1 MKKELFLVDLTNI
14 IYRNFFAFMKNPLR
28 NSKGINTSAIF
39 GTTSFLLDLLN
50 SNRIEYIACTI
61 DLKEP
66 TFRHNLYAEYKADR
80 EKAPDELLSQIPV
93 IYEIVKSLGIN
104 VLSLKGFESDDL
116 IASLCKKFYKSFENI
131 YIVTSDKD
139 MGQLVDEKVK
149 ILFPKKEN
157 GEYPLLDEKGIEK
170 KLNIKKEQIIDYF
183 SLIGDNIDNVPGI
196 EGIGPKTAEKILHEI
211 DSLDEFFRNPDILKN
226 EKLKEKLVK
235 NIDNLKKYRE
245 LIKLKDDIDFNI
257 EVEDLKVKEKDTK
270 KINNILKEYE
280 IFSLLKTFD
289 EKVEQEDIKIN
300 ELLFIDEVLK
310 DDSIVI
316 FEDHDK
322 ILFGSGKG
330 IFESNKQEGLKELLK
345 ISNRVLIFDNLKNF
359 SEFLDFESKNEIID
373 INTLRQTQMK
383 STNINRVVEE
393 YYGKNF
399 EGLSKKELL
408 SKFVVIKDKFI
419 NDSRNDMNYEVYQN
433 IEIPIIP
440 AIVEMEKNGIKV
452 DVNFFKKENENI
464 ENEIYKIEKKIF
476 EVTGIGFNVNSSKQ
490 VSEIL
495 FEKLNLKPVKK
506 GKTGFSTDYE
516 TLVQLK
522 GIHPVVDLLIRHREL
537 SKLLKGYVLPII
549 SLAERSDIIH
559 TTFEQSYAATGRFS
573 SRNPNL
579 QNVPPEIRS
588 GFIVRDRNNI
598 LVSFDYSQIELR
610 VLAFLSKDKNL
621 NRAFQEGVDIHN
633 ETARYIFNVDYKN
646 IDEKKRSV
654 AKIVNFSVLY
664 GKTSYG
670 LSQELGISKREAE
683 LFINRYFEE
692 YSGVKEWI
700 EKTIKEA
707 SKDGYVKTYFGRYR
721 YIPELLSQNKTVKM
735 SGERMAINT
744 PIQGTAAD
752 IMKIA
757 IKNVF
762 QKIKGKNDIMLI
774 LTVHDELIFEMKEDM
789 FEKYSQICEKCMI
802 DIEPFDGIL
811 KVNIKKGKNW
821 GEI

>member
-670 LSQELGISKREAE
+670 LSQELGISKIEAE

>member
-28 NSKGINTSAIF
+28 NSKGLNTSAIF
-39 GTTSFLLDLLN
+39 GTTSFLLDLLE
-50 SNRIEYIACTI
+50 SNRIEYIVCTV
-61 DLKEP
+61 DMKEP
-66 TFRHNLYAEYKADR
+66 TFRHNLYAEYKAER
-80 EKAPDELLSQIPV
+80 EKAPDELISQIPV
-93 IYEIVKSLGIN
+93 IYEIVRNFGIN
-104 VLSLKGFESDDL
+104 ILSLQGFESDDL
-116 IASLCKKFYKSFENI
+116 IASLCKKFYNSFENI
-131 YIVTSDKD
+131 FIVTSDKD
-139 MGQLVDEKVK
+139 MGQLVDHKVK
-149 ILFPKKEN
+149 IIYPKKEN
-157 GEYPLLDEKGIEK
+157 GKYPVLDEKGIEE

-196 EGIGPKTAEKILHEI
+196 EGIGPKTAEKILQEI
-211 DSLDEFFRNPDILKN
+211 VSLDEFFKNPDILKN
-226 EKLKEKLVK
+226 DKLKEKLIK

-245 LIKLKDDIDFNI
+245 LIKLKDDIALD
-257 EVEDLKVKEKDTK
+257 VELEDVKIKEKDIK

-280 IFSLLKTFD
+280 IFSLLKKFD
-289 EKVEQEDIKIN
+289 ENVEVEDIKIN

-316 FEDHDK
+316 FEDQEK
-322 ILFGSGKG
+322 ILFGSNKG
-330 IFESNKQEGLKELLK
+330 IFECDKREGFKELHK
-345 ISNRVLIFDNLKNF
+345 ISNKVLIFDNLKNF
-359 SEFLDFESKNEIID
+359 SEFLNFEGDNEIID
-373 INTLRQTQMK
+373 INTIRQTQMK

-399 EGLSKKELL
+399 EEISKKDLL
-408 SKFVVIKDKFI
+408 FKFVRIKHKFI
-419 NDSRNDMNYEVYQN
+419 TDSQNDINFEVYKN

-452 DVNFFKKENENI
+452 DVNFFKKENEKI

-476 EVTGIGFNVNSSKQ
+476 EVTGTSFNVNSSKQ
-490 VSEIL
+490 VSEVL

-506 GKTGFSTDYE
+506 GKTGFSTNYE

-537 SKLLKGYVLPII
+537 SKLLKGYILPII
-549 SLAERSDIIH
+549 SLTEQSDIVH

-579 QNVPPEIRS
+579 QNVPPEIRE
-588 GFIVRDRNNI
+588 GFVVRDKDNI

-621 NRAFQEGVDIHN
+621 NKAFQEGKDIHN
-633 ETARYIFNVDYKN
+633 ETAKYIFNVDYKS
-646 IDEKKRSV
+646 IDEKKRSI

-670 LSQELGISKREAE
+670 LSQELGISKKEAE
-683 LFINRYFEE
+683 NFINRYFEE

-721 YIPELLSQNKTVKM
+721 YIPEILSQNKTVRM

-762 QKIKGKNDIMLI
+762 QKIKEKKDIMLI
-774 LTVHDELIFEMKEDM
+774 LTVHDELIFEMKENM
-789 FEKYSQICEKCMI
+789 FEKYSQICEKCMV
-802 DIEPFDGIL
+802 DIEPFDRIL
-811 KVNIKKGKNW
+811 SVNIKKGKNW

>member
-1 MKKELFLVDLTNI
+1 MKKVLFLVDLTNI

-28 NSKGINTSAIF
+28 NSKGVNTSAIF

-50 SNRIEYIACTI
+50 YNNIEYIACTV

-80 EKAPDELLSQIPV
+80 EKAPDELISQIPA

-104 VLSLKGFESDDL
+104 IISLQGFESDDL
-116 IASLCKKFYKSFENI
+116 IASLCRKFYKSFENI

-149 ILFPKKEN
+149 ILYPKKEN
-157 GEYPLLDEKGIEK
+157 GEYPVLDEKGIEK

-183 SLIGDNIDNVPGI
+183 SLIGDSIDNVPGI
-196 EGIGPKTAEKILHEI
+196 EGIGPKTAEKILQEI
-211 DSLDEFFRNPDILKN
+211 DSLDRFFKNPDILKN
-226 EKLKEKLVK
+226 EKLKEKLIQ
-235 NIDNLKKYRE
+235 NIENLKKYRE
-245 LIKLKDDIDFNI
+245 LIKLRDDIDFNI
-257 EVEDLKVKEKDTK
+257 EMDDLRIKEKD
-270 KINNILKEYE
+270 KIKLNDILKEYE
-280 IFSLLKTFD
+280 IFSLLKKFD
-289 EKVEQEDIKIN
+289 EKVEIEDIKIN

-310 DDSIVI
+310 DNSIVI
-316 FEDHDK
+316 FEDHEK
-322 ILFGSGKG
+322 ILFGSSKG
-330 IFESNKQEGLKELLK
+330 IFECDKHEGLKELRK
-345 ISNRVLIFDNLKNF
+345 ISNRVIIFDNLKNF
-359 SEFLDFESKNEIID
+359 AEFLNSESNNEIID

-383 STNINRVVEE
+383 SPSISRVVEE

-399 EGLSKKELL
+399 EGFSKKDLL
-408 SKFVVIKDKFI
+408 SNFLRIKEKFIKDSK
-419 NDSRNDMNYEVYQN
+419 NDINYEIYRN

-440 AIVEMEKNGIKV
+440 AIVEMERNGIKV
-452 DVNFFKKENENI
+452 DVNFFKKENERI
-464 ENEIYKIEKKIF
+464 ENEIYRIEKKIF
-476 EVTGIGFNVNSSKQ
+476 EVTGTSFNVNSSKQ

-537 SKLLKGYVLPII
+537 SKLLKGYVLPIMY
-549 SLAERSDIIH
+549 LTEQSDIIH

-579 QNVPPEIRS
+579 QNVPPDIRE
-588 GFIVRDRNNI
+588 GFIVRNKENI

-621 NRAFQEGVDIHN
+621 NRAFQEGIDIHN
-633 ETARYIFNVDYKN
+633 ETAKYIFNVDYKN
-646 IDEKKRSV
+646 IDEKKRSI

-670 LSQELGISKREAE
+670 LSQELGISKKEAE
-683 LFINRYFEE
+683 NFINRYFEE
-692 YSGVKEWI
+692 YRGVKEWI

-721 YIPELLSQNKTVKM
+721 YIPEILSQNKTVRM

-762 QKIKGKNDIMLI
+762 QKIKDKNDIMLI
-774 LTVHDELIFEMKEDM
+774 LSVHDELIFEMKENM
-789 FEKYSQICEKCMI
+789 FEKYSQICEKCMVEI
-802 DIEPFDGIL
+802 KPFDEIL
-811 KVNIKKGKNW
+811 KVNVKKGKNW